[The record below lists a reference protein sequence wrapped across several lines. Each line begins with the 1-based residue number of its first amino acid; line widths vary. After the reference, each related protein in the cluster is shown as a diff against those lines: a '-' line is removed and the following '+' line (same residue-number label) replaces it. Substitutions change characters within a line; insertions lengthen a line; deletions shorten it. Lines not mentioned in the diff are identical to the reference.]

1 MTTLKFAGFIFLSLA
16 SMGYCKGQDPT
27 FSQFFSSPLNINPA
41 LTANVNG
48 DWRVI
53 ANCRDQ
59 WIGPASPYATGTISY
74 DGKILKSKISESNY
88 IGLGGML
95 MFDQAMARVLKTS
108 YASLDMSYNIKLAE
122 SENGDEHRLGMGG
135 GLSYSHAQVDYDRL
149 NFSMQFVGNGFDTN
163 LPTGEAALTNMKP
176 YLSANIGLL
185 YSYISSYS
193 NIDIGIAGYH
203 LNKPKQTYTNDPKQ
217 FLPVRYVAHG
227 SFGIFVGEKII
238 LNTYGIYQAQ
248 SGTNYF
254 SIGGAVGYYLSDISD
269 KGQDDVILNAGLWY
283 WSKNAVIPYLGLA
296 YKNFQFGLTYDLTV
310 SKLNQAPSKPKTF
323 ELSFIMRSK
332 ERIKDI
338 IPCFWK

>member
-1 MTTLKFAGFIFLSLA
+1 MR
-16 SMGYCKGQDPT
+16 YCKAQDPA
-27 FSQFFSSPLNINPA
+27 FSQYFSSPLNLNPA

-59 WIGPASPYATGTISY
+59 WIGPASPYTTGTIGY
-74 DGKILKSKISESNY
+74 DGKILKSKVAETNY

-95 MFDQAMARVLKTS
+95 MFDRAMAGILKTS
-108 YASLDMSYNIKLAE
+108 YASINMSYNVLLAE
-122 SENGDEHRLGMGG
+122 GQDGDEHRLGMGG
-135 GLSYSHAQVDYDRL
+135 GLTYAHAQVDYDRL
-149 NFSMQFVGNGFDTN
+149 NFAAQFVGNGFDTN

-185 YSYISSYS
+185 YSYISNYS

-203 LNKPKQTYTNDPKQ
+203 LNKPKQTFTNDPKQ
-217 FLPVRYVAHG
+217 FLAPRYVVHG
-227 SFGIFVGEKII
+227 NFGVFIGETLI
-238 LNTYGIYQAQ
+238 LNTNATYQTQ

-254 SIGGAVGYYLSDISD
+254 SIGGAVGFYLSDVSD

-283 WSKNAVIPYLGLA
+283 WSKNAVIPYLGLG
-296 YKNFQFGLTYDLTV
+296 YKNFQFGLTYDVTV
-310 SKLNQAPSKPKTF
+310 SKLRLATSKPKTF
-323 ELSFIMRSK
+323 ELSLIVRSK
-332 ERIKDI
+332 EKIKDI